1 MPPKDKRGRGQRGLR
16 HAGDSKARDNSL
28 RLNGVP
34 MLDKRLGETSG
45 LSKRLIACLD
55 VRDGKLA
62 KSVRFVNTK
71 DIGDPVEKARE
82 YYADGLDELVF
93 YDITASS
100 DKRAI
105 MLDVVEA
112 VAKEVFIPLSVG
124 GGVRSVADAT
134 DLRLAG
140 AEKINVNSAAVARPA
155 LISECAEA
163 IGNQNVVLSM
173 DIRQVPQSN
182 SCPSGYEI
190 VINGGRTPMG
200 IDGLAWALQ
209 GERLGAGELVVNA
222 IDADGTRD
230 GYELKLTAMIAK
242 AVRIPVIASGGAGK
256 PEHLKEALTMGRADA
271 ALVASMVH
279 YGDYSVS
286 ELKRWLHREGV
297 KMRMSW

>member
-1 MPPKDKRGRGQRGLR
+1 
-16 HAGDSKARDNSL
+16 
-28 RLNGVP
+28 V
-34 MLDKRLGETSG
+34 

-62 KSVRFVNTK
+62 KSVRFVDTR

-82 YYADGLDELVF
+82 YYLDGLDELVF

-100 DKRAI
+100 DARNI

-112 VAKEVFIPLSVG
+112 VAEQVFIPLSVG
-124 GGVRSVADAT
+124 GGIRSVADAT

-140 AEKINVNSAAVARPA
+140 AEKINVNSAAVKRPE

-163 IGNQNVVLSM
+163 VGAQNIVLSM
-173 DIRQVPQSN
+173 DIRSVPETAQ
-182 SCPSGYEI
+182 CPSGYEI

-200 IDGLAWALQ
+200 LDALAWAQ
-209 GERLGAGELVVNA
+209 KGEALGAGELVVNA
-222 IDADGTRD
+222 IDADGTRA
-230 GYELKLTAMIAK
+230 GYELKLTRMIAE
-242 AVRIPVIASGGAGK
+242 AVRIPVIASGGAGR
-256 PEHLKEALTMGRADA
+256 PEHLKAVLTEGKADA

-279 YGDYSVS
+279 YGDYTCSG
-286 ELKRWLHREGV
+286 LKSYLHDQGV

>member
-1 MPPKDKRGRGQRGLR
+1 M
-16 HAGDSKARDNSL
+16 
-28 RLNGVP
+28 
-34 MLDKRLGETSG
+34 

-62 KSVRFVNTK
+62 KSVKFVNTK

-100 DKRAI
+100 DNRSI

-112 VAKEVFIPLSVG
+112 VAREVFIPLSVG

-140 AEKINVNSAAVARPA
+140 AEKINVNTAAVKRPA
-155 LISECAEA
+155 LIAECAEA
-163 IGNQNVVLSM
+163 IGDQNVVLSM
-173 DIRQVPQSN
+173 DIRRVEQSERF
-182 SCPSGYEI
+182 PSGYEI

-200 IDGLAWALQ
+200 IDGLEWALE
-209 GERLGAGELVVNA
+209 GERLGAGELVVNS

-230 GYELKLTAMIAK
+230 GYELRLTAMIAD
-242 AVRIPVIASGGAGK
+242 AVRIPVIASGGAGE
-256 PEHLKEALTMGRADA
+256 PPHLREVLTEGGADA

-279 YGDYSVS
+279 YGDYKVS
-286 ELKRWLHREGV
+286 ELKRYLHDEGV

>member
-1 MPPKDKRGRGQRGLR
+1 M
-16 HAGDSKARDNSL
+16 
-28 RLNGVP
+28 
-34 MLDKRLGETSG
+34 

-62 KSVRFVNTK
+62 KSIKFVDTK

-82 YYADGLDELVF
+82 YYLDGLDELVF

-100 DKRAI
+100 DKRNI

-112 VAKEVFIPLSVG
+112 VAEQVFIPLSVG
-124 GGVRSVADAT
+124 GGIRSVADAT

-140 AEKINVNSAAVARPA
+140 AEKINVNSAAVKRPE

-163 IGNQNVVLSM
+163 VGAQNIVLSM
-173 DIRQVPQSN
+173 DIKAVPESSQ
-182 SCPSGYEI
+182 CPSGYEI

-200 IDGLAWALQ
+200 LDALAWAQQ
-209 GERLGAGELVVNA
+209 GEALGAGELVVNS
-222 IDADGTRD
+222 IDADGTRA
-230 GYELKLTAMIAK
+230 GYELKLTRMIAE
-242 AVRIPVIASGGAGK
+242 AVRIPVIASGGAGE
-256 PEHLKEALTMGRADA
+256 PHHLTEALTEGKADA

-279 YGDYSVS
+279 YGDYTCSG
-286 ELKRWLHREGV
+286 LKNYLHEQGV